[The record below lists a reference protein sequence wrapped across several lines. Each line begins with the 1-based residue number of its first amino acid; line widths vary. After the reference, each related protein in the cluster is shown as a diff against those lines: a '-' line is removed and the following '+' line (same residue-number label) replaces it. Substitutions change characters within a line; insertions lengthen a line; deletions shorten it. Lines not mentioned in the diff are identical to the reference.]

1 MREADSACPVKHRRL
16 KVVANAAEELL
27 RTTRTVVRVKNVEQ
41 VMTYESVEF
50 NTVDETVHALPEEVK
65 AQLKPKPSTRPEDT

>member
-1 MREADSACPVKHRRL
+1 MREADSACPVKRRRL

-27 RTTRTVVRVKNVEQ
+27 RTTRTVVRVMNREQ

-50 NTVDETVHALPEEVK
+50 NTVDETVYALPEEVK
-65 AQLKPKPSTRPEDT
+65 ALLKPKPSTQPDEN